1 MKKLFLKSFL
11 PHFGVLVVFF
21 VITLVYFS
29 PIIEGKVLT
38 PGDVRNFEGM
48 SKEIKDFRE
57 NIGEEA
63 LWTNSMFGG
72 MPAYL
77 ISTIHPGN
85 KLGIF
90 HKILNLGFFRPVSFL
105 FLSMLCFYILLLVFR
120 VRPPLAIIG
129 SIAYAFS
136 SYSLIIIIAGHVTKS
151 IAIAYLPAVIAGI
164 YLMFRKNKLLLGGAI
179 YTFFFALQLKTNHYQ
194 IVYYMFLIIII
205 FGIVK
210 LFEFIKEKNL
220 VKFILISFSIF
231 GFTLLA
237 LLTTSSNLWT
247 TYEYSKYSIRGKS
260 ELTSEQHNRTSG
272 LDKDYATQ
280 WSYGIDE
287 TLTILIPNFKGGGSG
302 EALGENSASY
312 KFFEK
317 LQGSQYAKQVT
328 KRLPMYWGSMPF
340 TEGPV
345 YFGAIVMLFFVL
357 GIFILDKKLKWWLIS
372 ATILSVMLAWGHNF
386 MLLTD
391 FFLDYVP
398 GYNKFRTVSMIL
410 VIAQF
415 TIPLMAILALNKV
428 FDGSFDK
435 QKLEKAFKN
444 SFYIVGGIAL
454 FFALFPG
461 MFFDFSAQSDQG
473 YIAQGGQAFVDALR
487 ADRKM
492 MLRND
497 AFRSLVFI
505 LLSAGVVYAFI
516 KNELK
521 LNYVLGLLFVLVL
534 VDMWAVDKRYL
545 NDDNFVSKRQ
555 AKEPFQMTQADKHIF
570 QDKDPNFR
578 VLNLTVNTFN
588 NSSTSYFH
596 KSIGGYHGA
605 KMRRYSELID
615 HQISKNNMDVLNMLN
630 TKYFIVPDNNKQ
642 PVAQYNADALGNAW
656 FVENYRIVPNA
667 DAEIEALSDF
677 NPTNEAIVDERFEQF
692 VSGKDF
698 STDTSSYIKLD
709 DYKPNHLTYSANCNN
724 EKLAVFSEIYYP
736 KGWNAYIDGELTDH
750 FRVNYVLRAMVI
762 PEGEHVVEFKF
773 EPRSYDIGNKIS
785 MVSSLVLIIFLIFAF
800 GNEILVYYKKNKE

>member
-1 MKKLFLKSFL
+1 MKKFSFKQIL
-11 PHFGVLVVFF
+11 PHLLAVVLF
-21 VITLVYFS
+21 VLIPVIYFS
-29 PIIEGKVLT
+29 PLLEGKAIYQ
-38 PGDVRNFEGM
+38 GDYANYQGM
-48 SKEIKDFRE
+48 SKEINDFRAE
-57 NIGEEA
+57 TGEES

-72 MPAYL
+72 MPSYL
-77 ISTIHPGN
+77 INNVN
-85 KLGIF
+85 KTLVRPINRIF
-90 HKILNLGFFRPVSFL
+90 TLDNLRPVSFV
-105 FLSMLCFYILLLVFR
+105 FLYLIGAYIGLILLGVNPWLSFIGAIVF
-120 VRPPLAIIG
+120 
-129 SIAYAFS
+129 AFS
-136 SYSLIIIIAGHVTKS
+136 SYNFIIISAGHNTKAM
-151 IAIAYLPAVIAGI
+151 AIGYLLPIISGI
-164 YLMFRKNKLLLGGAI
+164 YVTYRGKYFIGAAV
-179 YTFFFALQLKTNHYQ
+179 TGLFLALQLYANHLQ
-194 IVYYMFLIIII
+194 ITYYTFLIVLV
-205 FGIVK
+205 FGIVELVSVIK
-210 LFEFIKEKNL
+210 SKDYKNFIKATG
-220 VKFILISFSIF
+220 ILIIVAFIAVASNF
-231 GFTLLA
+231 GKM
-237 LLTTSSNLWT
+237 WT
-247 TYEYSKYSIRGKS
+247 TMEYGKYSIRGKS
-260 ELTSEQHNRTSG
+260 ELTSEQHNRTGG

-280 WSYGIDE
+280 WSYGISE
-287 TLTILIPNFKGGGSG
+287 TLTVLIPNFKGGGSG

-317 LQGSQYAKQVT
+317 LQGPQYAKHVT
-328 KRLPMYWGSMPF
+328 KRLPMYWGSQPF

-357 GIFILDKKLKWWLIS
+357 GIFILDKKLKWWLLPTM
-372 ATILSVMLAWGHNF
+372 ALSVMLAWGHNF
-386 MLLTD
+386 NFLTD

-415 TIPLMAILALNKV
+415 TVSLMAILALKKV
-428 FDGSFDK
+428 FDGSVEK

-444 SFYIVGGIAL
+444 SLYIVGGIVL
-454 FFALFPG
+454 FFALFPA

-497 AFRSLVFI
+497 SIRSLIFI
-505 LLSAGVVYAFI
+505 LLSAGVLYAFI
-516 KNELK
+516 KNKLK
-521 LNYVLGLLFVLVL
+521 LNYVLGLLFILIL
-534 VDMWAVDKRYL
+534 VDMWSVDKRYL

-555 AKEPFQMTQADKHIF
+555 AKEPFQMTQADKYIF

-615 HQISKNNMDVLNMLN
+615 HHISKNNMDVLNMLN

-642 PVAQYNADALGNAW
+642 PIAQYNVDAFGNAW

-692 VSGKDF
+692 VAGKDF
-698 STDTSSYIKLD
+698 STDSNSFIKLD
-709 DYKPNHLTYSANCNN
+709 DYKPNHLTYKANCNN

-736 KGWNAYIDGELTDH
+736 KGWDAYIDGELTDH

-762 PEGEHVVEFKF
+762 PEGKHVVEFKF
-773 EPRSYDIGNKIS
+773 EPRSYNIGNKIS
-785 MVSSLVLIIFLIFAF
+785 MASSLVLIIFLILVF
-800 GNEILVYYKKNKE
+800 GKEILVYYKKNKE